1 LIIAIDGP
9 AGSGKSTTA
18 KAVAQKLSFCY
29 IDTGAMYRALT
40 LEMIRRQIDAS
51 DIETIAGLSK
61 EIDISF
67 QGALPQ
73 QRLILNGEDVSEEI
87 RSQKVDMLVSAVSA
101 IPQVRDEMLKQ
112 QRQMS
117 EKQNVVLDGRDIGTV
132 VFPNADLKI
141 FLVANLEERARRRWL
156 EMRDLTP
163 GLTIEAVKEMLAH
176 RDKLDS
182 SRESAPLM
190 MADDAIKLDTT
201 ALTIAE
207 QTEKIILYIME
218 NKKIKKG
225 ERMTDG
231 VNETLTSN
239 PRKSVSE
246 TYKNGTDGLE
256 NIRIIKVG
264 DILENEAEIS
274 ADENLMDMYSKTL
287 NRFNAED
294 CVTGHVIRVGDRE
307 VVVDV
312 GLKSEGIIP
321 IDEFGAR
328 LPEIGSEI
336 EVYIDK
342 MEDDHG
348 QLILSKR
355 KADFLKAWEKIRN
368 DYSNNKTVEGYIVK
382 RIKGGMVVD
391 LYGVEGFLP
400 GSQIDVRPITD
411 FDSYVG
417 KTMPF
422 KIVKLN
428 EVRKNIVVSHKEII
442 EEQNKEDREK
452 LLSQIKVKQVIPG
465 RVKNITDF
473 GAFID
478 LGGLDGLLHI
488 TDMSWGKINHPSEM
502 LNIDQ
507 VVDVMII
514 DYDIEK
520 QRVSLGMKQLTPN
533 PWDNIEERY
542 PKDAVVK
549 GKVVSI
555 TNYGLFVEL
564 EKGVEGLIHISEL
577 SWTQNIKHPSEVY
590 RLGSTVEAKVLSV
603 DMQERKIS
611 LGVKQLLPD
620 PWTDILK
627 RYPIGSQVKGT
638 VRTIK
643 QYGAFVELETGIDGL
658 VHISDLS
665 WTQKIRHPKDMLHT
679 GDEVNV
685 AVLDINTGE
694 RKISLGLKQLE
705 DDPWLAMREKYKPGS
720 MAKGT
725 VIKVLDKGV
734 IIKLPEENFE
744 AIVPLHEVSKRDRK
758 NYIRNI
764 RPGSE
769 IELRVDDINDEERKV
784 ILTRDDLLLNEEEKE
799 IAKVIASQEIASQ
812 KIEGLEG
819 LRAQLSSDEQNKEPE
834 EEEEA

>member
-1 LIIAIDGP
+1 MIIAIDGP

-207 QTEKIILYIME
+207 QTEKIILYIVE

>member
-1 LIIAIDGP
+1 
-9 AGSGKSTTA
+9 
-18 KAVAQKLSFCY
+18 
-29 IDTGAMYRALT
+29 MYRALT

>member
-1 LIIAIDGP
+1 MIIAIDGP

-18 KAVAQKLSFCY
+18 KAVARELSFCY
-29 IDTGAMYRALT
+29 IDTGAMYRAVT
-40 LEMIRRQIDAS
+40 LALIRQQISTD
-51 DIETIAGLSK
+51 DINAILELVNK
-61 EIDISF
+61 MQISF
-67 QGALPQ
+67 GGTLPEQ
-73 QRLILNGEDVSEEI
+73 HVYINDEDVSEAI
-87 RSQKVDMLVSAVSA
+87 RSPEVNQLVSTVSA
-101 IPQVRDEMLKQ
+101 IPQLRTEMVKQ

-117 EKQNVVLDGRDIGTV
+117 QNQNVVLDGRDIGTV
-132 VFPNADLKI
+132 VFPQADLKI
-141 FLVANLEERARRRWL
+141 FLVADLDERANRRWL
-156 EMRDLTP
+156 EMREAHPDIS
-163 GLTIEAVKEMLAH
+163 IEAVKEMLAN
-176 RDKLDS
+176 RDQIDS
-182 SRESAPLM
+182 SRESSPLK

-201 ALTIAE
+201 TLSIKE
-207 QTEKIILYIME
+207 QTEKIISYIE
-218 NKKIKKG
+218 QKQKTKKG

-239 PRKSVSE
+239 PRISVSE
-246 TYKNGTDGLE
+246 AYKKETDGLE
-256 NIRIIKVG
+256 NIRIIKAGEKIESETEV
-264 DILENEAEIS
+264 S
-274 ADENLMDMYSKTL
+274 ADENLMDMYSRTL

-294 CVTGHVIRVGDRE
+294 CVTGHVIRVGDRD

-321 IDEFGAR
+321 IDEFGNR

-336 EVYIDK
+336 VVYIDK
-342 MEDDHG
+342 MEDEYG

-355 KADFLKAWEKIRN
+355 KADFLKAWDKIRT
-368 DYSNNKTVEGYIVK
+368 DYNNNKTVEGYIVK

-502 LNIDQ
+502 LAIDQ
-507 VVDVMII
+507 VVDVQII

-549 GKVVSI
+549 GTVVSI

-590 RLGSTVEAKVLSV
+590 RLGDTVESKVLAI
-603 DMQERKIS
+603 DIQDRKIS

-620 PWTDILK
+620 PWKDILK

-665 WTQKIRHPKDMLHT
+665 WTQKIRHPKDILHT
-679 GDEVNV
+679 GDEVSV

-705 DDPWLAMREKYKPGS
+705 DDPWMAMQEKYKPGT
-720 MAKGT
+720 MARGT
-725 VIKVLDKGV
+725 VIKILDKGI
-734 IIKLPEENFE
+734 IIKLPEDNFE

-758 NYIRNI
+758 NYTRNVKT
-764 RPGSE
+764 GSE
-769 IELRVDDINDEERKV
+769 IELRVDAINDEERKV
-784 ILTRDDLLLNEEEKE
+784 ILTKDDLLLNEEEKE
-799 IAKVIASQEIASQ
+799 IAKVIANQEYASQ
-812 KIEGLEG
+812 KIEGLEN
-819 LRAQLSSDEQNKEPE
+819 LRAQLSDEESTDTE
-834 EEEEA
+834 EEDKA

>member
-1 LIIAIDGP
+1 MIIAIDGP

>member
-1 LIIAIDGP
+1 
-9 AGSGKSTTA
+9 
-18 KAVAQKLSFCY
+18 
-29 IDTGAMYRALT
+29 
-40 LEMIRRQIDAS
+40 
-51 DIETIAGLSK
+51 
-61 EIDISF
+61 
-67 QGALPQ
+67 
-73 QRLILNGEDVSEEI
+73 
-87 RSQKVDMLVSAVSA
+87 
-101 IPQVRDEMLKQ
+101 
-112 QRQMS
+112 
-117 EKQNVVLDGRDIGTV
+117 
-132 VFPNADLKI
+132 
-141 FLVANLEERARRRWL
+141 
-156 EMRDLTP
+156 
-163 GLTIEAVKEMLAH
+163 
-176 RDKLDS
+176 
-182 SRESAPLM
+182 
-190 MADDAIKLDTT
+190 
-201 ALTIAE
+201 
-207 QTEKIILYIME
+207 
-218 NKKIKKG
+218 
-225 ERMTDG
+225 MTDG

-239 PRKSVSE
+239 PRSSVSE
-246 TYKNGTDGLE
+246 AYKKETDGLE
-256 NIRIIKVG
+256 NIRVIKAGEII
-264 DILENEAEIS
+264 ENEAEIT
-274 ADENLMDMYSKTL
+274 ADENLMDMYSRTL
-287 NRFNAED
+287 NRFNDED

-321 IDEFGAR
+321 IDEFGNK

-502 LNIDQ
+502 LTIDQ

-549 GKVVSI
+549 GIVVSI
-555 TNYGLFVEL
+555 TNYGLFIEL
-564 EKGVEGLIHISEL
+564 EKGVEGLVHISEL

-590 RLGSTVEAKVLSV
+590 RLGETVEAKVLAI
-603 DMQERKIS
+603 DIQERKIS

-620 PWTDILK
+620 PWKDILK
-627 RYPIGSQVKGT
+627 RYPIGAQVKGT

-665 WTQKIRHPKDMLHT
+665 WTQKVRHPKDILHT
-679 GDEVNV
+679 GDEVMV

-705 DDPWLAMREKYKPGS
+705 ADPWLAMREKYTPGT

-725 VIKVLDKGV
+725 IIKILDKGI
-734 IIKLPEENFE
+734 IIKLPEDNFE

-758 NYIRNI
+758 NYTRNVKT
-764 RPGSE
+764 GAE
-769 IELRVDDINDEERKV
+769 IELRVDDINDDERKV
-784 ILTRDDLLLNEEEKE
+784 ILNRDDLLLNEEEKE
-799 IAKVIASQEIASQ
+799 IAKVIANQGNASQ
-812 KIEGLEG
+812 KIEGLAD
-819 LRAQLSSDEQNKEPE
+819 LRAQLSDDEQKDDSEQE
-834 EEEEA
+834 GDA

>member
-1 LIIAIDGP
+1 
-9 AGSGKSTTA
+9 
-18 KAVAQKLSFCY
+18 
-29 IDTGAMYRALT
+29 
-40 LEMIRRQIDAS
+40 
-51 DIETIAGLSK
+51 
-61 EIDISF
+61 
-67 QGALPQ
+67 
-73 QRLILNGEDVSEEI
+73 
-87 RSQKVDMLVSAVSA
+87 
-101 IPQVRDEMLKQ
+101 
-112 QRQMS
+112 
-117 EKQNVVLDGRDIGTV
+117 
-132 VFPNADLKI
+132 
-141 FLVANLEERARRRWL
+141 
-156 EMRDLTP
+156 
-163 GLTIEAVKEMLAH
+163 
-176 RDKLDS
+176 
-182 SRESAPLM
+182 
-190 MADDAIKLDTT
+190 
-201 ALTIAE
+201 
-207 QTEKIILYIME
+207 
-218 NKKIKKG
+218 
-225 ERMTDG
+225 MTDG

-239 PRKSVSE
+239 PRSSVSE
-246 TYKNGTDGLE
+246 AYKKETDGLE
-256 NIRIIKVG
+256 NIRVIKAGEII
-264 DILENEAEIS
+264 ENEAEIT
-274 ADENLMDMYSKTL
+274 ADENLMDMYSRTL
-287 NRFNAED
+287 NRFNDED

-321 IDEFGAR
+321 IDEFGNK

-502 LNIDQ
+502 LTIDQ

-549 GKVVSI
+549 GIVVSI
-555 TNYGLFVEL
+555 TNYGLFIEL
-564 EKGVEGLIHISEL
+564 EKGVEGLVHISEL

-590 RLGSTVEAKVLSV
+590 RLGETVEAKVLAI
-603 DMQERKIS
+603 DIQERKIS

-620 PWTDILK
+620 PWKDILK
-627 RYPIGSQVKGT
+627 RYPIGAQVKGT

-665 WTQKIRHPKDMLHT
+665 WTQKVRHPKDILHT
-679 GDEVNV
+679 GDEVMV

-705 DDPWLAMREKYKPGS
+705 ADPWLAMREKYTPGT

-725 VIKVLDKGV
+725 IIKILDKGI
-734 IIKLPEENFE
+734 IIKLPEDNFE

-758 NYIRNI
+758 NYTRNVKT
-764 RPGSE
+764 GAE
-769 IELRVDDINDEERKV
+769 IELRVDDINDDERKV
-784 ILTRDDLLLNEEEKE
+784 ILNRDDLLLNEEEKE
-799 IAKVIASQEIASQ
+799 IAKVIANQGSASQ
-812 KIEGLEG
+812 KIEGLAD
-819 LRAQLSSDEQNKEPE
+819 LRAQLSDDEQKDDSEQE
-834 EEEEA
+834 GDA